1 MCVYASVTSK
11 ECATVHQEMLTP
23 LAFLTADFETPLLQI
38 TVPRKIETNTKDG
51 KEPEAHVIKKLILF

>member
-1 MCVYASVTSK
+1 
-11 ECATVHQEMLTP
+11 MLTP